1 VRGELPELCLEM
13 LTWSRHREPDSGTPV
28 LFIKVQAPA
37 SIRRLCLS
45 RKSQLLQAG
54 FEALSSQEEPPTGM
68 TGSPQPVAAFSWPVS
83 MPLSNGLSVIL
94 SFQHAASPLAVIS
107 SAVWTERSDRRSDA
121 TCMWWAWAYLR
132 PLVLRRVAIGYRDY
146 GLAQCLRTYDVLSK

>member
-1 VRGELPELCLEM
+1 MSAWRAAGALSRNAGAGG
-13 LTWSRHREPDSGTPV
+13 TWSRHREPDSGTPV

-68 TGSPQPVAAFSWPVS
+68 TGSPQPVAAFSWPVA

-107 SAVWTERSDRRSDA
+107 SAVWTERSDRRSDV
-121 TCMWWAWAYLR
+121 TCMWWA
-132 PLVLRRVAIGYRDY
+132 
-146 GLAQCLRTYDVLSK
+146 